1 MRIGVMGSGGVGGYF
16 GGLLARAGR
25 DVTFIARGA
34 HLEAMRS
41 RGLQVKSV
49 VGEFQVGVQATDDPA
64 AVGAVDLILFCVKG
78 YDTERAALQ
87 MRPMVG
93 QETCIVCLQNG
104 VDNED
109 KLDAILG
116 PGQVLG
122 GVVHILSTVSAPGV
136 ISQTSGPRTLKF
148 GEMDGRITPRTERI
162 LEVLKGA
169 GILAT
174 LSPQIQVDLWE
185 KFLFICAHGGTT
197 ALTRLTLGEILAC
210 SETASLYQGVMEE
223 VAAVARAKRI
233 NLREDIVERTM
244 AMARGF
250 HPDTRSSL
258 AYDLSQGNRL
268 EVETLVGAVV
278 RYGRELGV
286 PTPLAFAIYACLK
299 PHHDKAVRARG
310 G

>member
-1 MRIGVMGSGGVGGYF
+1 MRIGIMGSGGVGGYF

-25 DVTFIARGA
+25 NVTFIARGP
-34 HLEAMRS
+34 HLEALRR
-41 RGLQVKSV
+41 RGLEVKSV
-49 VGEFQVGVQATDDPA
+49 AGDFQVAVQATDNPA
-64 AVGAVDLILFCVKG
+64 GLGPFDLILFCVKG

-87 MRPMVG
+87 VRPVVG
-93 QETCIVCLQNG
+93 RDTAVVCLQNG

-109 KLDAILG
+109 KLETILG
-116 PGQVLG
+116 REQVLG

-148 GEMDGRITPRTERI
+148 GELDGRTTPRTERI
-162 LEVLKGA
+162 LEVLTGA
-169 GILAT
+169 GVLAT
-174 LSPQIQVDLWE
+174 LSAQIQVDLWE
-185 KFLFICAHGGTT
+185 KFLFICAHGGVT

-210 SETASLYQGVMEE
+210 PETASLYRGVMEE

-233 NLREDIVERTM
+233 GLAGDIVERTVTL
-244 AMARGF
+244 ARGF

-258 AYDLSQGNRL
+258 AYDLAQGNRL

-299 PHHDKAVRARG
+299 PYHDKAVRARG

>member
-1 MRIGVMGSGGVGGYF
+1 MRIGIMGSGGVGGYF

-25 DVTFIARGA
+25 DVTFIARGP
-34 HLEAMRS
+34 HLEAMRT

-49 VGEFQVGVQATDDPA
+49 VGDYQVTVQATDNPA
-64 AVGAVDLILFCVKG
+64 VVGPVDLILFCVKG

-87 MRPMVG
+87 MGSMVG
-93 QETCIVCLQNG
+93 RDTAVVCLQNG

-109 KLDAILG
+109 KLDTILG

-148 GEMDGRITPRTERI
+148 GEMDGRTTPRTERI

-169 GILAT
+169 GVLAV

-185 KFLFICAHGGTT
+185 KFLFICAHGGVT

-210 SETASLYQGVMEE
+210 PDTASLYRGVMEE
-223 VAAVARAKRI
+223 VAAVGRAKRI
-233 NLREDIVERTM
+233 GLAEDIVERTVSL
-244 AMARGF
+244 ARGF

-258 AYDLSQGNRL
+258 AYDLAQGNRL

-299 PHHDKAVRARG
+299 PHHDKAVQARG

>member
-1 MRIGVMGSGGVGGYF
+1 MRIGIMGSGGVGGYF

-25 DVTFIARGA
+25 DVTFIARGP
-34 HLEAMRS
+34 HLEAMRA

-49 VGEFQVGVQATDDPA
+49 VGDFQIAVQATDNPA
-64 AVGAVDLILFCVKG
+64 VVGPVDLILFCVKG
-78 YDTERAALQ
+78 YDTERSALQ

-93 QETCIVCLQNG
+93 RDTAVVCLQNG

-116 PGQVLG
+116 PDRSWGAWSTFSPRSAAGGHQSDLGAADSQVW
-122 GVVHILSTVSAPGV
+122 
-136 ISQTSGPRTLKF
+136 RT
-148 GEMDGRITPRTERI
+148 DGRTTPRTERI
-162 LEVLKGA
+162 LEVLRSA
-169 GILAT
+169 GVLAT

-185 KFLFICAHGGTT
+185 KFVFICAHGGVT

-210 SETASLYQGVMEE
+210 SETASLYRGVMEE
-223 VAAVARAKRI
+223 VAAVARAKLIR
-233 NLREDIVERTM
+233 LADDIVERTM
-244 AMARGF
+244 TLARGF

-258 AYDLSQGNRL
+258 AYDLAQGNRL

-299 PHHDKAVRARG
+299 PYHDKAVRAWG